1 MIRLE
6 EAVVVEGKYDRQRLA
21 EVVDGVILETGGFGI
36 FKDKEKLDMLRLL
49 AQKSGLII
57 LTDSDAAGFKIRHFL
72 HSAIQG
78 GRLVDVYIPDIYGKE
93 RRKAAPSKEGKLGV
107 EGIDSDILCACL
119 RRAGVLPGETAV
131 RRTPVTKAD
140 LFSWGLSGADG
151 AAGRRGVLL
160 KALGFP
166 ELMTT
171 KALLPVLNTLYDRE
185 SFGEFLVR
193 LFP

>member
-72 HSAIQG
+72 HVPTSPSLKRYSG
-78 GRLVDVYIPDIYGKE
+78 GYLE
-93 RRKAAPSKEGKLGV
+93 
-107 EGIDSDILCACL
+107 
-119 RRAGVLPGETAV
+119 
-131 RRTPVTKAD
+131 
-140 LFSWGLSGADG
+140 
-151 AAGRRGVLL
+151 
-160 KALGFP
+160 
-166 ELMTT
+166 
-171 KALLPVLNTLYDRE
+171 
-185 SFGEFLVR
+185 
-193 LFP
+193 